1 MRRQWILFVSRKRA
15 KCNPSKSFVVCSA
28 HFTSNDFVRKFT
40 GFAEKELKYDTRLK
54 KDDIGISVIPSVYP
68 KEEKSVSNREQ
79 RQVRC
84 PAIFL
89 FYWTNLS
96 RKPSLFH
103 NFVGC
108 HDLDLIQKQIETGPK
123 SSQDI
128 SGSSN
133 VEETEP
139 GPLINSIARLCTV
152 LIVAY
157 EKIWTHFM
165 RIAENHRMLI
175 EESHRMA
182 YGGKP

>member
-1 MRRQWILFVSRKRA
+1 MRRQWILFVSRKQA
-15 KCNPSKSFVVCSA
+15 KCNPSKSFVVCSV
-28 HFTSNDFVRKFT
+28 HFTSNDFVLKFT
-40 GFAEKELKYDTRLK
+40 GFAEKELKYDARLK
-54 KDDIGISVIPSVYP
+54 KDDIGISAICSVYR
-68 KEEKSVSNREQ
+68 KEEKSLSKREQ

-96 RKPSLFH
+96 RKPSVFH

-108 HDLDLIQKQIETGPK
+108 HDLHLIQKQIETGPM

-128 SGSSN
+128 SATSN

-139 GPLINSIARLCTV
+139 GPFISYIAVLCTV

-157 EKIWTHFM
+157 QKIWTHFM
-165 RIAENHRMLI
+165 QIGENHRM
-175 EESHRMA
+175 A
-182 YGGKP
+182 